1 MARRSVVLDMVGNSP
16 PPARVENATL
26 TEIFQRCI
34 DVRVEVTNNLPGVI
48 HFRLC
53 VEFVAVDRRLKQRDH
68 LQVKAAIGKCQ
79 VLRKYVAAT
88 RLFRRVLC
96 QLLSCARL
104 TRLVALTLPTA
115 IDSGQS
121 GDTCSAKCGTKAVAS
136 SCTEFLKIG
145 SRQAQ
150 LSTTSASK

>member
-1 MARRSVVLDMVGNSP
+1 MTQHSVVFDMVGKP
-16 PPARVENATL
+16 PSLA
-26 TEIFQRCI
+26 EIFQRCI
-34 DVRVEVTNNLPGVI
+34 DVRVEVKNNLPVGAI

-53 VEFVAVDRRLKQRDH
+53 VEFVAVDRRLKQWDH
-68 LQVKAAIGKCQ
+68 VQVKAAIGRCQ
-79 VLRKYVAAT
+79 ILRKYVAAT

-96 QLLSCARL
+96 RLLSCARL